1 MKKQNQ
7 FRSTF
12 KRVARTVW
20 RETPRTILLII
31 GPFLLAV
38 GYVLFQVPFNIVA
51 GGLSG
56 LSLIINSFT
65 GWPIGIMYW
74 IMNIPMFILGF
85 IYLGRW
91 PFLIRTL
98 IAVTIF
104 SFLIDWLQIIL
115 PTLVTPYPVT
125 DNLLLATIY
134 GGIIGGIGAGLLYR
148 AGGTVGGTSI
158 IGRIL
163 QNKTGLPLSQAYFFA
178 DGIIILLAGIVFG
191 WEMALYGLL
200 MMFIGGLA
208 SDYTLEG
215 PSTTRIATVITNYP
229 QEVSNTLLTELGRGV
244 SYWKITGAFTG
255 EQHYML
261 TCTVSRP
268 QVSQVRRIISN
279 ADPNAFVTIS
289 MGHNALGEG
298 FTRLRKK

>member
-1 MKKQNQ
+1 MKKQTQ
-7 FRSTF
+7 F
-12 KRVARTVW
+12 KRKFKTVAKIIW
-20 RETPRTILLII
+20 QETPRAILLLI
-31 GPFLLAV
+31 GTFLLAF
-38 GYVLFQVPFNIVA
+38 GYVMFQVPFNIVA

-56 LSLIINSFT
+56 LALIINSFT
-65 GWPIGIMYW
+65 GWPIGVMYW
-74 IMNIPMFILGF
+74 VMNIPMFILGF

-91 PFLIRTL
+91 SFLIRTL

-104 SFLIDWLQIIL
+104 SFLIDWLQLVL
-115 PTLVTPYPVT
+115 PPLITPYPVT
-125 DNLLLATIY
+125 ENLLLATIY
-134 GGIIGGIGAGLLYR
+134 GGIIGGIGSGLLYR

-163 QNKTGLPLSQAYFFA
+163 QNKTGMPLSQTYFYA

-191 WEMALYGLL
+191 WEIALYGLL
-200 MMFIGGLA
+200 MMFISGLA

-215 PSTTRIATVITNYP
+215 PSTTRVATVITNFP
-229 QEVSNTLLTELGRGV
+229 QEVSDALLTELGRGV
-244 SYWKITGAFTG
+244 SYWQITGAFTG

-268 QVSQVRRIISN
+268 QVSRVRSIIAD

-298 FTRLRKK
+298 FGRLRKK

>member
-1 MKKQNQ
+1 MKKQRQ
-7 FRSTF
+7 F
-12 KRVARTVW
+12 KRKFKKIAKIIW
-20 RETPRTILLII
+20 QETPRAILLLI
-31 GPFLLAV
+31 GSFLLAF
-38 GYVLFQVPFNIVA
+38 GYVMFQVPFNIVA

-56 LSLIINSFT
+56 LALIINSFT
-65 GWPIGIMYW
+65 GWPIGVMYW
-74 IMNIPMFILGF
+74 VMNIPMFILGF
-85 IYLGRW
+85 IHLGRW
-91 PFLIRTL
+91 SFLIRTI

-115 PTLVTPYPVT
+115 PPLITPYPVT

-134 GGIIGGIGAGLLYR
+134 GGIIGGIGSGLLYR

-163 QNKTGLPLSQAYFFA
+163 QNKTGLPLSQTYFFT

-191 WEMALYGLL
+191 WEIALYGLL
-200 MMFIGGLA
+200 MMFISGLA

-215 PSTTRIATVITNYP
+215 PSTTRVASIITNLP
-229 QEVSNTLLTELGRGV
+229 QEVSDALLTELGRGV
-244 SYWKITGAFTG
+244 SYWEVTGAYTG
-255 EQHYML
+255 KQHYML

-268 QVSQVRRIISN
+268 QVSQVRHVISG
-279 ADPNAFVTIS
+279 ADPDAFVTIS

-298 FTRLRKK
+298 FGRLR

>member
-1 MKKQNQ
+1 MKKQYQ
-7 FRSTF
+7 FK
-12 KRVARTVW
+12 KRIKTIASAIW
-20 RETPRTILLII
+20 HETPRAILLVI
-31 GPFLLAV
+31 GTFLLAA

-56 LSLIINSFT
+56 LALIINSFT
-65 GWPIGIMYW
+65 GWPIGAMYW
-74 IMNIPMFILGF
+74 IMNIPMFVLGF
-85 IYLGRW
+85 MYLGRW
-91 PFLIRTL
+91 SFLIRTI

-104 SFLIDWLQIIL
+104 SFLIDWLQTIL
-115 PTLVTPYPVT
+115 PTMITPYPLT

-134 GGIIGGIGAGLLYR
+134 GGIIGGIGSGLLYR

-163 QNKTGLPLSQAYFFA
+163 QNKTGMPLSQTYFFA

-191 WEMALYGLL
+191 WEIALYGLL

-215 PSTTRIATVITNYP
+215 PSTTRVATVITNLP
-229 QEVSNTLLTELGRGV
+229 KDVSAALLTELGRGV
-244 SYWKITGAFTG
+244 SFWEITGAYTG

-268 QVSQVRRIISN
+268 QVSQVRNIISN
-279 ADPNAFVTIS
+279 ADPDAFVTIS

-298 FTRLRKK
+298 FGRLRKK